1 MLSRVCFVLLVC
13 LSARTWAEGNRCCDF
28 RSSDETKNDHM
39 SYVDAIDYIC
49 STNDDA
55 RKKIVVKLVQVFGDD
70 QIKVFAATHLK
81 KLYDKLLT
89 DAATHTKVCAILNE
103 DKGAILRR
111 LPLLS
116 ILL

>member
-49 STNDDA
+49 STNPVA
-55 RKKIVVKLVQVFGDD
+55 RGKIVVKYESITGL
-70 QIKVFAATHLK
+70 FAATHLK

-89 DAATHTKVCAILNE
+89 DSATHTKVCAILNK

-111 LPLLS
+111 VPLLS